1 MSLLQK
7 GGILM
12 IPIVICSIVAVA
24 IIIERLVKLARVRRE
39 NARFLDAIRGRI
51 RAGDLDEAIHVCR
64 ENLSSPLSAVFL
76 EALLHIPQG
85 ERRTRE
91 AISEAGEREAARLER
106 NVGGLATIVGGAPLL
121 GFLGTVIGMILAFQ
135 RIEALGGNVDASVLA
150 GGIWQAL
157 LTTAAGL
164 TVAVPT
170 FFAHNYIVARV
181 HSEVQIMEDRSR
193 DLMILLTTG
202 EDRMGFIEE
211 AGADRAGEG

>member
-1 MSLLQK
+1 MLLLEK
-7 GGILM
+7 GGVLM
-12 IPIVICSIVAVA
+12 IPIVLCSIAAVA
-24 IIIERLVKLARVRRE
+24 IIIERLVKLARVRGE
-39 NARFLDAIRGRI
+39 NGRFLEAIRGRI
-51 RAGDLDEAIHVCR
+51 RKGSLEEAIRVCR
-64 ENLSSPLSAVFL
+64 ENLSSPLSVIFL
-76 EALLHIPQG
+76 EALVHIPQG

-91 AISEAGEREAARLER
+91 AISEAGERESARLER

-121 GFLGTVIGMILAFQ
+121 GFLGTVIGMIMAFQ

-170 FFAHNYIVARV
+170 FFAHNYIVSRV
-181 HSEVQIMEDRSR
+181 HSEVQVMEDRSR

-202 EDRMGFIEE
+202 EDQTELIED
-211 AGADRAGEG
+211 AGPDGAAEG